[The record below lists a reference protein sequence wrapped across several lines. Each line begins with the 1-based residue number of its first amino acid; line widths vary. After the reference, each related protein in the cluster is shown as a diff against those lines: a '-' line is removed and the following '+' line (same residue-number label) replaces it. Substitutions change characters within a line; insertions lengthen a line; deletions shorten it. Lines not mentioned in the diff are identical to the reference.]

1 MPDYTSASLEEQ
13 IKKLLEQNLNY
24 SKELYF
30 LAKKTQRYIF
40 WGRVMNVISLLL
52 VLTPII
58 AGIIYL
64 PSLLSGGTISKI
76 LNAYGIGGNSELQS
90 LLQNSNQT
98 ELLQTVEKQDG
109 IIEAYKKILEANNQ

>member
-1 MPDYTSASLEEQ
+1 MPDYAGAPLEEQ

-30 LAKKTQRYIF
+30 LAKKTQKYIF

-52 VLTPII
+52 VLLPVI

-64 PSLLSGGTISKI
+64 PSLLGGGTITKMLS
-76 LNAYGIGGNSELQS
+76 AYGIGSNPELQS
-90 LLQNSNQT
+90 LLKNTNQT
-98 ELLQTVEKQDG
+98 ELLQTVEKQGG
-109 IIEAYKKILEANNQ
+109 IIEAYKSILEANQ